1 MDTTIIQSARVLVG
15 MSGGVDSSVSAALLK
30 EQGYAVEGAFIVPW
44 SPSWLPCTWRDERLD
59 ALRVAESLHIPFHT
73 VDLSLE
79 YERDVVQ
86 YMVQEYQAGRT
97 PNPDVMCNKHV
108 KFGAFFDWAIDH
120 GFEYVATGHYAR
132 VSSDSILDTHDS
144 PLVTR
149 YSLLAGV
156 DTNKDQSYFLWTLTQ
171 HHLGHTLFPVGEYK
185 KSYVRARAETYGLPT
200 ARKKDS
206 QGICFLGQVDMKEF
220 LYHYIPSQQGDVL
233 DKNGVVIGRH
243 DGAAFIT
250 LGQRHGFTVAHTGS
264 SDPPL
269 YVVSKNI
276 QSNTITVAPRND
288 SETAVSNDAK
298 RHVHLTDLNW
308 MSGTEASDVSNYR
321 CLARFRY
328 RQSLVPVTVAR
339 AQGDS
344 AEITFDTP
352 QEYVALGQSLVL
364 YEGSVCLGGGI
375 IDRVY

>member
-1 MDTTIIQSARVLVG
+1 MGTTTTQSARVLVG

-44 SPSWLPCTWRDERLD
+44 SPPWLPCTWRDERLD

-73 VDLSLE
+73 VDLSVE

-86 YMVQEYQAGRT
+86 YMVREYQAGRT
-97 PNPDVMCNKHV
+97 PNPDVMCNRCV
-108 KFGAFFDWAIDH
+108 KFGAFFDWALDR

-132 VSSDSILDTHDS
+132 VSSDS
-144 PLVTR
+144 PLVTRDSQLDTR

-171 HHLGHTLFPVGEYK
+171 RHLGHVLFPVGGYE
-185 KSYVRARAETYGLPT
+185 KSYVRTCAETYSLPT

-220 LYHYIPSQQGDVL
+220 LRHYIPSCQGDVL
-233 DKNGVVIGRH
+233 DRNGVVIGTH

-250 LGQRHGFTVAHTGS
+250 LGQRHGFSVAHTGS

-276 QSNTITVAPRND
+276 QLNTITVAPRND
-288 SETAVSNDAK
+288 FDAVNTDAQ
-298 RHVHLTDLNW
+298 RHVRLSDLNW
-308 MSGTEASDVSNYR
+308 MSGAKATEVSNYR

-328 RQSLVPVTVAR
+328 RQPLVPVTVAC

-375 IDRVY
+375 INRVY